1 MSDTATALLPIA
13 QGTDPLVARYEELRS
28 QALGGVGRG
37 QGLALFLRQ
46 GMRIWMEAPFQ
57 RSLQVSVAGPPRDG
71 QPEGTLPLRMEMT
84 MLLASMVLHTRGR

>member
-1 MSDTATALLPIA
+1 MSDAAAASVPIT
-13 QGTDPLVARYEELRS
+13 QGTDPLVACYEELRS

-46 GMRIWMEAPFQ
+46 GMRAWMEAPFQ
-57 RSLQVSVAGPPRDG
+57 GSLQVSVAGPPQDG
-71 QPEGTLPLRMEMT
+71 PPEGTLPLRIEMT